1 LRHLASI
8 LERAKLPAQS
18 GKPPYKLSEAVPRI
32 RLSAMENLDPISFE
46 ILKNSFISIA
56 EEMGVVLRKSSFSPN
71 IKERRD
77 FSCALF
83 NASGQLVAQAE
94 HIPVHL
100 GAMPYSVQA
109 VLKEFEDNLSEGD
122 DIILNDP
129 YRGGTHLPDITMVS
143 PIFFNERLI
152 GFAANRA
159 HHSDV
164 GGVAP
169 GSMSALSR
177 NVNQEGIRIPPIK
190 LWTNG
195 KPNRQLFDFVLTN
208 VRTPDE
214 RLGDLRAQRAANL
227 VGARRLT
234 ELLKK
239 SNVTTVES
247 GMNQLIDYS
256 QELMLKRIRELPRK
270 SSSAVDYLD
279 DDGVGTTD
287 IPIRVKVAVA
297 PRSIVFDF
305 SGSSKQVEGPLNA
318 VYSVTLSAVYYVVR
332 CVTDPSIPAN
342 AGCFKPVQVKAPF
355 GTVVNAEPPAP
366 VAGGNVETS
375 TRIVD
380 VTLRAFSN
388 IIPERICAAC
398 QGTMNNVTIGGVDPR
413 TGKYFTYYET
423 IGGGFGARY
432 DKDGVDGIHSH
443 MTNTLNTPVE
453 ALESAYPLRVRRYEL
468 ARGSG
473 GQGRHR
479 GGLGIRRET
488 ETLARE
494 STISLM
500 GERQRRGPWGLM
512 GAGQGKPGVY
522 SIFRGKKMNT
532 LPSKTTLRAIAGDVL
547 IVTTPGGGGYGKPS
561 QRAKENVH
569 GDVADEKA

>member
-1 LRHLASI
+1 
-8 LERAKLPAQS
+8 
-18 GKPPYKLSEAVPRI
+18 
-32 RLSAMENLDPISFE
+32 
-46 ILKNSFISIA
+46 
-56 EEMGVVLRKSSFSPN
+56 MGVVLRRSSFSPN

-83 NASGQLVAQAE
+83 TAQGQLVAQAE

-109 VLKEFEDNLSEGD
+109 VLKEFGNDLSEGD
-122 DIILNDP
+122 DVILNDP

-143 PIFFNERLI
+143 PIFFKERLV

-177 NVNQEGIRIPPIK
+177 DVNQEGIRIPPIK
-190 LWTNG
+190 LWSAG
-195 KPNRQLFDFVLTN
+195 KQNRQLLDFVLTN

-227 VGARRLT
+227 VGVKRLI
-234 ELLKK
+234 EQLKK
-239 SNVTTVES
+239 SSVSTVES

-256 QELMLKRIRELPRK
+256 EELMVKKIRELPRK
-270 SSSAVDYLD
+270 SSSAVDFLD
-279 DDGVGTTD
+279 DDGFGTRD
-287 IPIRVKVAVA
+287 IPVKVKITVGREFIA
-297 PRSIVFDF
+297 FDF
-305 SGSSKQVEGPLNA
+305 SGSAKQVQGPLNA

-342 AGCFKPVQVKAPF
+342 AGCFKPIQVKALS
-355 GTVVNAEPPAP
+355 GTIVNADPPAP

-380 VTLRAFSN
+380 VTLKAFSR
-388 IIPERICAAC
+388 IIPERVCAAC

-423 IGGGFGARY
+423 IAGGFGARY
-432 DKDGVDGIHSH
+432 NRDGVDGIHSH

-453 ALESAYPLRVRRYEL
+453 ALEAAYPLRVRRYEL
-468 ARGSG
+468 MRGSG
-473 GQGRHR
+473 GRGRFR

-488 ETLARE
+488 EVLAE
-494 STISLM
+494 GSTISLM
-500 GERQRRGPWGLM
+500 GERQRRGPWGLF
-512 GAGQGKPGVY
+512 GGDPGSPGEYGIVRENRIT
-522 SIFRGKKMNT
+522 S
-532 LPSKTTLRAIAGDVL
+532 LSSKTTFSADSGYVL
-547 IVTTPGGGGYGKPS
+547 TVTTPGGGGYGPAS
-561 QRAKENVH
+561 RRAKERMRQ
-569 GDVADEKA
+569 DRADGKA

>member
-1 LRHLASI
+1 L
-8 LERAKLPAQS
+8 
-18 GKPPYKLSEAVPRI
+18 
-32 RLSAMENLDPISFE
+32 LDPISFE
-46 ILKNSFISIA
+46 ILKNSLISIA

-83 NASGQLVAQAE
+83 DATGRLVAQAE

-109 VLKEFEDNLSEGD
+109 VLKEFKDDVSEGD

-143 PIFFNERLI
+143 PIFFKERLV

-169 GSMSALSR
+169 GSMSTLSR
-177 NVNQEGIRIPPIK
+177 DVNQEGVRIPPVK
-190 LWTNG
+190 LWTES
-195 KPNRQLFDFVLTN
+195 KPNRQIFDFVLSN

-227 VGARRLT
+227 VGTKRFL
-234 ELLKK
+234 ELVKK
-239 SNVTTVES
+239 SSVSNIEL
-247 GMNQLIDYS
+247 GLNQLIDYS
-256 QELMLKRIRELPRK
+256 EELMVKRIRGLPRK
-270 SSSAVDYLD
+270 SFSAVDYLD
-279 DDGVGTTD
+279 DDGFGTTD
-287 IPIRVKVAVA
+287 ILLKVKITVG
-297 PRSIVFDF
+297 RQSIAFDF
-305 SGSSKQVEGPLNA
+305 SGSAKQVQGPLNA
-318 VYSVTLSAVYYVVR
+318 VYNVTLSAVYYVVR

-342 AGCFKPVQVKAPF
+342 AGCFKPIEVKAPS
-355 GTVVNAEPPAP
+355 GTIVNAEPPAP

-380 VTLRAFSN
+380 VTLKAFSS
-388 IIPERICAAC
+388 IIPEKVCAAC
-398 QGTMNNVTIGGVDPR
+398 QGTMNNVTIGGIDPR

-423 IGGGFGARY
+423 IAGGFGARY
-432 DKDGVDGIHSH
+432 TKDGVDGIHSH

-453 ALESAYPLRVRRYEL
+453 ALESAYPLRIRRYEL
-468 ARGSG
+468 VRGSG
-473 GQGRHR
+473 GKGKFR
-479 GGLGIRRET
+479 GGLGIKRDT
-488 ETLARE
+488 EVLAGG

-500 GERQRRGPWGLM
+500 GERQRYGPWGLQRGTPGSP
-512 GAGQGKPGVY
+512 GAYRILRVSGVK
-522 SIFRGKKMNT
+522 R
-532 LPSKTTLRAIAGDVL
+532 LPSKTTVTADAGDVL
-547 IVTTPGGGGYGKPS
+547 SLTTPGGGGYGPPS
-561 QRAKENVH
+561 NRLAKLARN
-569 GDVADEKA
+569 DVADGRS

>member
-1 LRHLASI
+1 M
-8 LERAKLPAQS
+8 
-18 GKPPYKLSEAVPRI
+18 G
-32 RLSAMENLDPISFE
+32 NLDPISFE

-77 FSCALF
+77 YSCALF
-83 NASGQLVAQAE
+83 NGPGQLVAQAE

-100 GAMPYSVQA
+100 GAMPHSVQA
-109 VLKEFEDNLSEGD
+109 VQKEFNGDLAEGD
-122 DIILNDP
+122 DVILNDP

-143 PIFFNERLI
+143 PIFFKEKLV

-177 NVNQEGIRIPPIK
+177 DVNQEGIRIPPIK
-190 LWTNG
+190 LWAEG
-195 KPNRQLFDFVLTN
+195 KPNRQLLDFVLSN

-227 VGARRLT
+227 VGTKRLVQ
-234 ELLKK
+234 LLKK
-239 SNVTTVES
+239 SRASTVET
-247 GMNQLIDYS
+247 GMDQLIDYS
-256 QELMLKRIRELPRK
+256 EELMLKKIRELPRR
-270 SSSAVDYLD
+270 SASAVDYLD
-279 DDGVGTTD
+279 DDGFGTTD
-287 IPIRVKVAVA
+287 IPVKVKVTVG
-297 PRSIVFDF
+297 PQSIAFDF
-305 SGSSKQVEGPLNA
+305 SGSAKQVQGPLNA

-342 AGCFKPVQVKAPF
+342 AGCFKPIQVVAPS
-355 GTVVNAEPPAP
+355 GTIVNAEPPAP

-380 VTLRAFSN
+380 VTLKAFFS
-388 IIPERICAAC
+388 IIPERVCAAC
-398 QGTMNNVTIGGVDPR
+398 QGTMNNVTIGGIDPR

-423 IGGGFGARY
+423 IAGGFGARY
-432 DKDGVDGIHSH
+432 GKDGVDGIHSH

-453 ALESAYPLRVRRYEL
+453 ALESAYPLRTRKYEL
-468 ARGSG
+468 VRGSG
-473 GQGRHR
+473 GRGRFR

-488 ETLARE
+488 ETLAQG

-512 GAGQGKPGVY
+512 KGRPGSPGRYCIV
-522 SIFRGKKMNT
+522 RGNKLIALSSKIT
-532 LPSKTTLRAIAGDVL
+532 LSANAGDVL
-547 IVTTPGGGGYGKPS
+547 TVITPGGGGYGMPS
-561 QRAKENVH
+561 QRPMDNSRQ
-569 GDVADEKA
+569 DTADGKS

>member
-1 LRHLASI
+1 
-8 LERAKLPAQS
+8 
-18 GKPPYKLSEAVPRI
+18 
-32 RLSAMENLDPISFE
+32 MENLDPISFE
-46 ILKNSFISIA
+46 ILKNSLISIA

-83 NASGQLVAQAE
+83 NTSGQLVAQAE

-100 GAMPYSVQA
+100 GAMPYSVQS
-109 VLKEFEDNLSEGD
+109 VLKEFKDDFSEGD

-143 PIFFNERLI
+143 PIFFKERLI

-164 GGVAP
+164 GGVTP

-177 NVNQEGIRIPPIK
+177 DVNQEGIRIPPIK
-190 LWTNG
+190 IWTRG
-195 KPNRQLFDFVLTN
+195 KQNRQILDFVLSN

-227 VGARRLT
+227 VAAKRLV

-239 SNVTTVES
+239 SRPSTVQT
-247 GMNQLIDYS
+247 GMDQLIDYS
-256 QELMLKRIRELPRK
+256 EELMLKRIQELPRK

-279 DDGVGTTD
+279 DDGFGTTD
-287 IPIRVKVAVA
+287 IPVKVKVTIG
-297 PRSIVFDF
+297 PQSIAFDF
-305 SGSSKQVEGPLNA
+305 SGSAKQVQGPLNA

-342 AGCFKPVQVKAPF
+342 AGCFKPIQVTAPS
-355 GTVVNAEPPAP
+355 GTIVNAEPPAP

-380 VTLRAFSN
+380 VTLKAFSS
-388 IIPERICAAC
+388 ITPERVCAAC
-398 QGTMNNVTIGGVDPR
+398 QGTMNNVTMGGIDPR

-423 IGGGFGARY
+423 IAGGFGARHS
-432 DKDGVDGIHSH
+432 KDGVDGIHSH

-453 ALESAYPLRVRRYEL
+453 SLESAYPLRIKKYEL
-468 ARGSG
+468 VRGSG
-473 GQGRHR
+473 GKGKFR
-479 GGLGIRRET
+479 GGLGIRRDT
-488 ETLARE
+488 EVLAGE

-500 GERQRRGPWGLM
+500 GERQRHGPWGLSGGM
-512 GAGQGKPGVY
+512 SGSPGAYGIVRRNLITGL
-522 SIFRGKKMNT
+522 S
-532 LPSKTTLRAIAGDVL
+532 SKTTLTANSGDVL
-547 IVTTPGGGGYGKPS
+547 TVTTPGGGGYGAFNRRMKDKMEKD
-561 QRAKENVH
+561 RADGKT
-569 GDVADEKA
+569 

>member
-1 LRHLASI
+1 
-8 LERAKLPAQS
+8 
-18 GKPPYKLSEAVPRI
+18 
-32 RLSAMENLDPISFE
+32 MENLDPISFE
-46 ILKNSFISIA
+46 ILKNSLISIA

-77 FSCALF
+77 YSCTLF

-109 VLKEFEDNLSEGD
+109 VLKEFKDDLAEGD

-143 PIFFNERLI
+143 PIFFNERLV

-177 NVNQEGIRIPPIK
+177 DINQEGIRIPPVK
-190 LWTNG
+190 LWTEG
-195 KPNRQLFDFVLTN
+195 KPNRQLLDFVLSN

-227 VGARRLT
+227 VGAKRLL

-239 SNVTTVES
+239 SSASTVES
-247 GMNQLIDYS
+247 GMNQLINYS
-256 QELMLKRIRELPRK
+256 EELMIKRIRELPRK
-270 SSSAVDYLD
+270 SSSAIDYLD
-279 DDGVGTTD
+279 DDGFGATD
-287 IPIRVKVAVA
+287 IPIKVKVTVGR
-297 PRSIVFDF
+297 RSIAFDF
-305 SGSSKQVEGPLNA
+305 SGSSKQVQGPLNA
-318 VYSVTLSAVYYVVR
+318 VYSVTLSAIYYVVR

-342 AGCFKPVQVKAPF
+342 AGCFKPIQVKAPS
-355 GTVVNAEPPAP
+355 GTIVNAEPPAP

-380 VTLRAFSN
+380 VTLKAFSS
-388 IIPERICAAC
+388 IIPERVCAAC

-423 IGGGFGARY
+423 IAGGFGARY
-432 DKDGVDGIHSH
+432 NKDGVDGIHSH
-443 MTNTLNTPVE
+443 MTNTLNTPIE
-453 ALESAYPLRVRRYEL
+453 ALESAYPLRVKRYEL
-468 ARGSG
+468 VRRSG
-473 GQGRHR
+473 GKGRFR
-479 GGLGIRRET
+479 GGLGIRRDT
-488 ETLARE
+488 EVLAE
-494 STISLM
+494 GSTISLM
-500 GERQRRGPWGLM
+500 GERQRRGPWGL
-512 GAGQGKPGVY
+512 QGGTSGSPSAYRILRAVGE
-522 SIFRGKKMNT
+522 KK
-532 LPSKTTLRAIAGDVL
+532 LPSKTTITAHAGEVL
-547 IVTTPGGGGYGKPS
+547 SLTTPGGGGYGPPQKRLV
-561 QRAKENVH
+561 QLIRIDN
-569 GDVADEKA
+569 ADGKT

>member
-1 LRHLASI
+1 
-8 LERAKLPAQS
+8 
-18 GKPPYKLSEAVPRI
+18 
-32 RLSAMENLDPISFE
+32 MLDPISFE
-46 ILKNSFISIA
+46 ILKNSLVSIA
-56 EEMGVVLRKSSFSPN
+56 EEMGVVLRRSSFSPN

-83 NASGQLVAQAE
+83 DAPGQLVAQAE
-94 HIPVHL
+94 RIPVHL

-109 VLKEFEDNLSEGD
+109 VLKEFKDDFSEGD
-122 DIILNDP
+122 HIILNDP

-143 PIFFNERLI
+143 PIFFKERLVA
-152 GFAANRA
+152 FAANRA

-177 NVNQEGIRIPPIK
+177 DINQEGIRIPPVK
-190 LWTNG
+190 LWIDN
-195 KPNRQLFDFVLTN
+195 KPNRQLLDFVLSN

-227 VGARRLT
+227 VGAKRLT

-239 SNVTTVES
+239 SSVSTIES

-256 QELMLKRIRELPRK
+256 EELMVKRISELPRR
-270 SSSAVDYLD
+270 SSSAIDYLD
-279 DDGVGTTD
+279 DDGFDTTD
-287 IPIRVKVAVA
+287 IPIKVKVTVG
-297 PRSIVFDF
+297 RQSIAFDF
-305 SGSSKQVEGPLNA
+305 SGSAKQVPGPLNA

-342 AGCFKPVQVKAPF
+342 AGCFNPIQVKAPA
-355 GTVVNAEPPAP
+355 GTIVNAEPPAP

-380 VTLRAFSN
+380 VALKAFAG
-388 IIPERICAAC
+388 IVPEKVCAAC

-423 IGGGFGARY
+423 IAGGFGARY
-432 DKDGVDGIHSH
+432 NKDGVDGIHSH
-443 MTNTLNTPVE
+443 MTNTLNTPIE
-453 ALESAYPLRVRRYEL
+453 ALESAYPLRVKRYEL
-468 ARGSG
+468 VRRSG
-473 GQGRHR
+473 GKGRFR
-479 GGLGIRRET
+479 GGLGIRRDT
-488 ETLARE
+488 EMIVDR

-500 GERQRRGPWGLM
+500 GERQRRGPWGL
-512 GAGQGKPGVY
+512 QGGRSGSPGEYGIV
-522 SIFRGKKMNT
+522 RGNKMKA
-532 LPSKTTLRAIAGDVL
+532 LSSKTTLSANARDVL
-547 IVTTPGGGGYGKPS
+547 TVTTPGGGGYGSPS
-561 QRAKENVH
+561 ERTRNKIQQDRADGKS
-569 GDVADEKA
+569 

>member
-1 LRHLASI
+1 M
-8 LERAKLPAQS
+8 EKLDT
-18 GKPPYKLSEAVPRI
+18 V
-32 RLSAMENLDPISFE
+32 SFE
-46 ILKNSFISIA
+46 ILKNSLISIA
-56 EEMGVVLRKSSFSPN
+56 EEMGVVLRRSSFSPN

-83 NASGQLVAQAE
+83 TAIGQLAAQAE
-94 HIPVHL
+94 HVPVHL
-100 GAMPYSVQA
+100 GAMPYAVKA
-109 VLKEFEDNLSEGD
+109 VLKEFEDDLSEGD

-143 PIFFNERLI
+143 PVFFKERLV

-169 GSMSALSR
+169 GSMSALAR
-177 NVNQEGIRIPPIK
+177 DVNQEGVRIPPVK
-190 LWTNG
+190 LWAEG
-195 KPNRQLFDFVLTN
+195 KPNRQLLDFVLSN

-227 VGARRLT
+227 VGSKRLT

-239 SNVTTVES
+239 SSVSSVES
-247 GMNQLIDYS
+247 GMDQLIDYS
-256 QELMLKRIRELPRK
+256 EELMVKRIRELPRK
-270 SSSAVDYLD
+270 SSSAIDYLD
-279 DDGVGTTD
+279 DDGFGTTD
-287 IPIRVKVAVA
+287 IPVKVKITVGGE
-297 PRSIVFDF
+297 SIGFDF
-305 SGSSKQVEGPLNA
+305 SGSAKQVQGPLNA
-318 VYSVTLSAVYYVVR
+318 VYSVTLSAAYYVVR

-342 AGCFKPVQVKAPF
+342 AGCFKPIQVKAPP
-355 GTVVNAEPPAP
+355 GTIVNAEPPAP

-380 VTLRAFSN
+380 VTLKAFSS
-388 IIPERICAAC
+388 IIPERVCAAC

-423 IGGGFGARY
+423 IAGGFGARY
-432 DKDGVDGIHSH
+432 NKDGVDGIHSH

-468 ARGSG
+468 VRGSG
-473 GQGRHR
+473 GRGRFR

-488 ETLARE
+488 ETLAQG

-512 GAGQGKPGVY
+512 EGRSGSPGEY
-522 SIFRGKKMNT
+522 SIVRGNKVMA
-532 LPSKTTLRAIAGDVL
+532 LSSKTTLSANAGDVL
-547 IVTTPGGGGYGKPS
+547 TVTTPGGGGYGPS
-561 QRAKENVH
+561 SQTPRTGGVQE
-569 GDVADEKA
+569 DESCELVA

>member
-1 LRHLASI
+1 
-8 LERAKLPAQS
+8 
-18 GKPPYKLSEAVPRI
+18 
-32 RLSAMENLDPISFE
+32 MENLDPISFE
-46 ILKNSFISIA
+46 ILKNSLISIT

-83 NASGQLVAQAE
+83 NATGQLTAQAE

-100 GAMPYSVQA
+100 GAMPYSMQA
-109 VLKEFEDNLSEGD
+109 VLKEFEDDLLEGD

-129 YRGGTHLPDITMVS
+129 YRGGTHLPDIMMVS
-143 PIFFNERLI
+143 PIFFKERLV

-177 NVNQEGIRIPPIK
+177 DINQEGIRIPPVK
-190 LWTNG
+190 LWAEG
-195 KPNRQLFDFVLTN
+195 KPNRQIFDFVLAN

-227 VGARRLT
+227 VGAKRLL

-239 SNVTTVES
+239 SSVSNIES

-256 QELMLKRIRELPRK
+256 EELMVKRIRELPRK
-270 SSSAVDYLD
+270 SSLAVDYLD

-287 IPIRVKVAVA
+287 IPIVVKVTVG
-297 PRSIVFDF
+297 RQSIAFDF
-305 SGSSKQVEGPLNA
+305 SGSSKQVQGPLNA

-332 CVTDPSIPAN
+332 CVTDSSIPAN
-342 AGCFKPVQVKAPF
+342 AGCFKPIVVKAPS
-355 GTVVNAEPPAP
+355 GTIVNADPPAP

-380 VTLRAFSN
+380 VALKAFSS
-388 IIPERICAAC
+388 IIPERVCAAC

-423 IGGGFGARY
+423 IAGGFGARY
-432 DKDGVDGIHSH
+432 NKDGVDGIHSH

-453 ALESAYPLRVRRYEL
+453 ALESAYPLRIRRYEL
-468 ARGSG
+468 VRGSG
-473 GQGRHR
+473 GRGRFR

-488 ETLARE
+488 ETLAQG

-512 GAGQGKPGVY
+512 EGRSGSPGEYGIV
-522 SIFRGKKMNT
+522 RGNKMMA
-532 LPSKTTLRAIAGDVL
+532 LSSKTTLSANAGDVL
-547 IVTTPGGGGYGKPS
+547 TVTTPGGGGYGPLS
-561 QRAKENVH
+561 QRTTDKIRQ
-569 GDVADEKA
+569 DRADGKA

>member
-1 LRHLASI
+1 M
-8 LERAKLPAQS
+8 AK
-18 GKPPYKLSEAVPRI
+18 
-32 RLSAMENLDPISFE
+32 LDPISFE
-46 ILKNSFISIA
+46 ILKNSLVSIA
-56 EEMGVVLRKSSFSPN
+56 EEMGVVLRRSSFSPN

-83 NASGQLVAQAE
+83 NSSGQLVAQAE

-109 VLKEFEDNLSEGD
+109 VLKEFKDDLVDGD

-143 PIFFNERLI
+143 PIFFKEKLV

-177 NVNQEGIRIPPIK
+177 DVNQEGIRIPPIK
-190 LWTNG
+190 LWAAG
-195 KPNRQLFDFVLTN
+195 KPNRQLLDFVLTN

-227 VGARRLT
+227 VGAKRLT

-239 SNVTTVES
+239 SSVSSVES
-247 GMNQLIDYS
+247 GMKQLIDYS
-256 QELMLKRIRELPRK
+256 EELMVKRIRELPMK

-279 DDGVGTTD
+279 DDGLGTTN
-287 IPIRVKVAVA
+287 IPVKVRIKVG
-297 PRSIVFDF
+297 RESIAFDF
-305 SGSSKQVEGPLNA
+305 SGSSKQVQGPLNA

-342 AGCFKPVQVKAPF
+342 AGCFKPIQVEAPS
-355 GTVVNAEPPAP
+355 GTIVNAEPPAP

-380 VTLRAFSN
+380 VTLKAFSS
-388 IIPERICAAC
+388 IIPERVCAAC
-398 QGTMNNVTIGGVDPR
+398 QGTMNNVTIGGVNPR

-423 IGGGFGARY
+423 IAGGFGARY
-432 DKDGVDGIHSH
+432 NKDGVDGIHSH

-453 ALESAYPLRVRRYEL
+453 ALESAYPLRVKKYEL
-468 ARGSG
+468 VRGSSG
-473 GQGRHR
+473 KGKFR
-479 GGLGIRRET
+479 GGLGIRRDT
-488 ETLARE
+488 EVLAGE

-500 GERQRRGPWGLM
+500 GERQRHGPWGLSGGM
-512 GAGQGKPGVY
+512 PGSPGAYGIV
-522 SIFRGKKMNT
+522 RRNT
-532 LPSKTTLRAIAGDVL
+532 ITSLSSKTTLTANSGDVL
-547 IVTTPGGGGYGKPS
+547 TVTTPGGGGYGVPNRRMKVKME
-561 QRAKENVH
+561 QDRAD
-569 GDVADEKA
+569 GKA

>member
-1 LRHLASI
+1 
-8 LERAKLPAQS
+8 
-18 GKPPYKLSEAVPRI
+18 
-32 RLSAMENLDPISFE
+32 MLDPVSFE
-46 ILKNSFISIA
+46 ILKNSLISIA

-83 NASGQLVAQAE
+83 DASGQLVAQAE

-100 GAMPYSVQA
+100 GAMPYSVLA
-109 VLKEFEDNLSEGD
+109 VLKDFENDLSESD
-122 DIILNDP
+122 DVILNDP

-143 PIFFNERLI
+143 PIFFKDRLV

-177 NVNQEGIRIPPIK
+177 DVNQEGIRIPPVK
-190 LWTNG
+190 LWSKG
-195 KPNRQLFDFVLTN
+195 KPNRQILDFVLSN

-227 VGARRLT
+227 VGAKRLV

-239 SNVTTVES
+239 SSVSTVES
-247 GMNQLIDYS
+247 GMSQLINYS
-256 QELMLKRIRELPRK
+256 EELMIKRIRELPRK
-270 SSSAVDYLD
+270 SSSAIDYLD
-279 DDGVGTTD
+279 DDGFGTTD
-287 IPIRVKVAVA
+287 IPIKVKVTVGRESVA
-297 PRSIVFDF
+297 FDF
-305 SGSSKQVEGPLNA
+305 SGSSKQVQGPLNA

-332 CVTDPSIPAN
+332 CVTDPSMPAN
-342 AGCFKPVQVKAPF
+342 AGCFKPIEVKAPS
-355 GTVVNAEPPAP
+355 GTIVRAEPPAP

-380 VTLRAFSN
+380 VTLKAFSS
-388 IIPERICAAC
+388 IIPQRVCAAC

-423 IGGGFGARY
+423 IAGGFGARY
-432 DKDGVDGIHSH
+432 NKDGVDGTHSH

-468 ARGSG
+468 VRGSG
-473 GQGRHR
+473 GRGRSR
-479 GGLGIRRET
+479 GGLGIRRDT
-488 ETLARE
+488 EVLAE
-494 STISLM
+494 GSTISLM
-500 GERQRRGPWGLM
+500 GERQRRGPYGLF
-512 GAGQGKPGVY
+512 GGNSGSPGTY
-522 SIFRGKKMNT
+522 GLIRGNRIT
-532 LPSKTTLRAIAGDVL
+532 SLSSKTTLPANGGDVL
-547 IVTTPGGGGYGKPS
+547 TVTTPGGGGYGTVCR
-561 QRAKENVH
+561 RAKESIEQ
-569 GDVADEKA
+569 DRADGKA

>member
-1 LRHLASI
+1 
-8 LERAKLPAQS
+8 
-18 GKPPYKLSEAVPRI
+18 
-32 RLSAMENLDPISFE
+32 MLDPVSFE
-46 ILKNSFISIA
+46 ILKNSLISIA

-83 NASGQLVAQAE
+83 DASGQLVAQAE

-100 GAMPYSVQA
+100 GAMPYSVLA
-109 VLKEFEDNLSEGD
+109 VLKDFENDLSESD
-122 DIILNDP
+122 DVILNDP

-143 PIFFNERLI
+143 PIFFKDRLV

-177 NVNQEGIRIPPIK
+177 DVNQEGIRIPPVK
-190 LWTNG
+190 LWSKG
-195 KPNRQLFDFVLTN
+195 KPNRQILDFVLSN

-227 VGARRLT
+227 VGAKRLV

-239 SNVTTVES
+239 SSVSTVES
-247 GMNQLIDYS
+247 GMSQLINYS
-256 QELMLKRIRELPRK
+256 EELMIKRIRELPRK
-270 SSSAVDYLD
+270 SSSAIDYLD
-279 DDGVGTTD
+279 DDGFGTTD
-287 IPIRVKVAVA
+287 IPIKVKVTVGRESVA
-297 PRSIVFDF
+297 FDF
-305 SGSSKQVEGPLNA
+305 SGSSKQVQGPLNA

-332 CVTDPSIPAN
+332 CVTDPSMPAN
-342 AGCFKPVQVKAPF
+342 AGCFKPIEVKAPS
-355 GTVVNAEPPAP
+355 GTIVKAEPPAP

-380 VTLRAFSN
+380 VTLKAFSS
-388 IIPERICAAC
+388 IIPQRVCAAC

-423 IGGGFGARY
+423 IAGGFGARY
-432 DKDGVDGIHSH
+432 NKDGVDGTHSH

-468 ARGSG
+468 VRGSG
-473 GQGRHR
+473 GRGRSR
-479 GGLGIRRET
+479 GGLGIRRDT
-488 ETLARE
+488 EVLAEGSTL
-494 STISLM
+494 SLM
-500 GERQRRGPWGLM
+500 GERQRRGPYGLF
-512 GAGQGKPGVY
+512 GGNSGSPGTY
-522 SIFRGKKMNT
+522 GLIRGNRIT
-532 LPSKTTLRAIAGDVL
+532 SLSSKTTLSANSGDVL
-547 IVTTPGGGGYGKPS
+547 TVTTPGGGGYGTAS
-561 QRAKENVH
+561 RRTKESITQ
-569 GDVADEKA
+569 DTADGKA

>member
-1 LRHLASI
+1 
-8 LERAKLPAQS
+8 
-18 GKPPYKLSEAVPRI
+18 
-32 RLSAMENLDPISFE
+32 MENLDPVSFE
-46 ILKNSFISIA
+46 ILKNSLISIT

-83 NASGQLVAQAE
+83 NATGQLTAQAE

-100 GAMPYSVQA
+100 GAMPYSGQA
-109 VLKEFEDNLSEGD
+109 VLKEFEDDLLEGD

-129 YRGGTHLPDITMVS
+129 YRGGTHLPDIMMVS
-143 PIFFNERLI
+143 PIFFKERLV

-177 NVNQEGIRIPPIK
+177 DINQEGVRIPPVK
-190 LWTNG
+190 LWAEG
-195 KPNRQLFDFVLTN
+195 KPNRQILDFVLSN

-227 VGARRLT
+227 VGARRLL

-239 SNVTTVES
+239 SSVSIVES

-256 QELMLKRIRELPRK
+256 EELMIKRIRELPRK
-270 SSSAVDYLD
+270 SSSAIDYLD
-279 DDGVGTTD
+279 DDGFGTTD
-287 IPIRVKVAVA
+287 IPIKVKVTVGRQSTA
-297 PRSIVFDF
+297 FDF
-305 SGSSKQVEGPLNA
+305 SGSAKQVQGPLNA

-342 AGCFKPVQVKAPF
+342 AGCFNPIQVKAPA
-355 GTVVNAEPPAP
+355 GTIVNAEPPAP

-380 VTLRAFSN
+380 VALKAFAG
-388 IIPERICAAC
+388 IVPEKVCAAC

-423 IGGGFGARY
+423 IAGGFGARY
-432 DKDGVDGIHSH
+432 NKDGVDGIHSH
-443 MTNTLNTPVE
+443 MTNTLNTPIE
-453 ALESAYPLRVRRYEL
+453 ALESAYPLRVKRYEL
-468 ARGSG
+468 VRRSG
-473 GQGRHR
+473 GKGRFR
-479 GGLGIRRET
+479 GGLGIRRDT
-488 ETLARE
+488 EMIVDR

-500 GERQRRGPWGLM
+500 GERQRCGPWGL
-512 GAGQGKPGVY
+512 QGGRSGSPGEY
-522 SIFRGKKMNT
+522 GIARRNKMKT
-532 LPSKTTLRAIAGDVL
+532 LSSKTTLSANAGDVL
-547 IVTTPGGGGYGKPS
+547 VVTTPGGGGYGPSS
-561 QRAKENVH
+561 QRARDKIRQ
-569 GDVADEKA
+569 DRADGKA

>member
-1 LRHLASI
+1 
-8 LERAKLPAQS
+8 
-18 GKPPYKLSEAVPRI
+18 
-32 RLSAMENLDPISFE
+32 MEKLDPISFE
-46 ILKNSFISIA
+46 ILKNSLISIA

-77 FSCALF
+77 YSCALF
-83 NASGQLVAQAE
+83 NTSGQLIAQAE

-109 VLKEFEDNLSEGD
+109 VMKEFKDDLVEGD

-143 PIFFNERLI
+143 PIFFKEKLA

-177 NVNQEGIRIPPIK
+177 DVNQEGIRIPPVK
-190 LWTNG
+190 LWARGEPT
-195 KPNRQLFDFVLTN
+195 QQILDFVLSN
-208 VRTPDE
+208 VRTPEE

-227 VGARRLT
+227 VGAKRLG

-239 SNVTTVES
+239 SSGSTVET
-247 GMNQLIDYS
+247 GMDQLIDYS
-256 QELMLKRIRELPRK
+256 EELMLKKIRELPRK

-279 DDGVGTTD
+279 DDGFGTID
-287 IPIRVKVAVA
+287 IPVKVKVTIG
-297 PRSIVFDF
+297 PKSITFDF
-305 SGSSKQVEGPLNA
+305 SGSAKQVQGPLNA

-342 AGCFKPVQVKAPF
+342 AGCFKPIKVTAPS
-355 GTVVNAEPPAP
+355 GTIVNAEPPAP

-380 VTLRAFSN
+380 VTLKAFSS
-388 IIPERICAAC
+388 IIPERVCAAC
-398 QGTMNNVTIGGVDPR
+398 QGTMNNVTIGGIDPR

-423 IGGGFGARY
+423 IAGGFGARHS
-432 DKDGVDGIHSH
+432 KDGVDGIHSH

-453 ALESAYPLRVRRYEL
+453 ALESAYPLRIKKYEL
-468 ARGSG
+468 VRGSG
-473 GQGRHR
+473 GRGKFR
-479 GGLGIRRET
+479 GGLGIRRDT
-488 ETLARE
+488 EVLAE
-494 STISLM
+494 GSTISLM
-500 GERQRRGPWGLM
+500 GERQRHGPWGLSGGM
-512 GAGQGKPGVY
+512 PGSPGAYGIV
-522 SIFRGKKMNT
+522 RRNT
-532 LPSKTTLRAIAGDVL
+532 ITSLSSKTTLTANSGDVL
-547 IVTTPGGGGYGKPS
+547 TVTTPGGGGYGAPNRRMKEKIE
-561 QRAKENVH
+561 QDRANDKI
-569 GDVADEKA
+569 

>member
-1 LRHLASI
+1 
-8 LERAKLPAQS
+8 
-18 GKPPYKLSEAVPRI
+18 
-32 RLSAMENLDPISFE
+32 MEKLDPISFE
-46 ILKNSFISIA
+46 ILKNSLISIA

-77 FSCALF
+77 YSCALF
-83 NASGQLVAQAE
+83 NTSGQLIAQAE

-109 VLKEFEDNLSEGD
+109 VLKEFKDDLVEGD

-143 PIFFNERLI
+143 PIFFKQKLV

-177 NVNQEGIRIPPIK
+177 DVNQEGVRIPPVK
-190 LWTNG
+190 LWAEG
-195 KPNRQLFDFVLTN
+195 KPNRQILDFVLSN

-227 VGARRLT
+227 VGAKRLG
-234 ELLKK
+234 ELLRK
-239 SNVTTVES
+239 SSVSTVEK
-247 GMNQLIDYS
+247 GMDQLIDYS
-256 QELMLKRIRELPRK
+256 EELMLKKIRGLPRK
-270 SSSAVDYLD
+270 SSTAVDYLD
-279 DDGVGTTD
+279 DDGFGTTD
-287 IPIRVKVAVA
+287 IPVMVKVTIN
-297 PRSIVFDF
+297 RQSIAFDF
-305 SGSSKQVEGPLNA
+305 SGSAKQVQGPLNA
-318 VYSVTLSAVYYVVR
+318 VFSVTLSAVYYVVR

-342 AGCFKPVQVKAPF
+342 AGCFKPIEVKAPS
-355 GTVVNAEPPAP
+355 GTIVNAEPPAP

-375 TRIVD
+375 TRVVD
-380 VTLRAFSN
+380 VTLKAFSN
-388 IIPERICAAC
+388 IIPERVCASC

-423 IGGGFGARY
+423 IAGGFGARFK
-432 DKDGVDGIHSH
+432 KDGVDGIHSH

-453 ALESAYPLRVRRYEL
+453 ALESAYPLRIKKYEL
-468 ARGSG
+468 VRGSG
-473 GQGRHR
+473 GRGEFR
-479 GGLGIRRET
+479 GGLGIRRDT
-488 ETLARE
+488 EVLAER

-500 GERQRRGPWGLM
+500 GDRQRHGPWGLSGGLSGSP
-512 GAGQGKPGVY
+512 GAYGIV
-522 SIFRGKKMNT
+522 RGNQIT
-532 LPSKTTLRAIAGDVL
+532 SLTSKTTLTASPADVL
-547 IVTTPGGGGYGKPS
+547 TVTTPGGGGYGAS
-561 QRAKENVH
+561 SRRMR
-569 GDVADEKA
+569 EKIKQDRTDGKA

>member
-1 LRHLASI
+1 
-8 LERAKLPAQS
+8 
-18 GKPPYKLSEAVPRI
+18 
-32 RLSAMENLDPISFE
+32 MENLDPVSFE
-46 ILKNSFISIA
+46 ILKNSLISIA
-56 EEMGVVLRKSSFSPN
+56 EEMGVVLRRSSFSPN

-83 NASGQLVAQAE
+83 TATGQLVAQAE

-100 GAMPYSVQA
+100 GAMPYSVQV
-109 VLKEFEDNLSEGD
+109 VLKEFEDDLWEGD

-143 PIFFNERLI
+143 PIFFKERLV

-169 GSMSALSR
+169 GSMSALSKD
-177 NVNQEGIRIPPIK
+177 VNQEGIRIPPIK
-190 LWTNG
+190 LWEEG
-195 KPNRQLFDFVLTN
+195 KANRQLLDFVLTN

-227 VGARRLT
+227 VGTKRLT

-239 SNVTTVES
+239 SSISSVES
-247 GMNQLIDYS
+247 GMKQLIDYS
-256 QELMLKRIRELPRK
+256 EELMVKKIRELPRE
-270 SSSAVDYLD
+270 SASAVDYLD
-279 DDGVGTTD
+279 DDGFGTTD
-287 IPIRVKVAVA
+287 IPIKVEITVG
-297 PRSIVFDF
+297 RGSILFDF
-305 SGSSKQVEGPLNA
+305 SGSAKQVKGPLNA
-318 VYSVTLSAVYYVVR
+318 VRSVTLSAVYYVVR

-342 AGCFKPVQVKAPF
+342 AGCFKPIEVKAPS
-355 GTVVNAEPPAP
+355 GTIVNAEPPAP

-380 VTLRAFSN
+380 VTLKAFSN
-388 IIPERICAAC
+388 IIPERVCSAC

-423 IGGGFGARY
+423 IAGGFGARY
-432 DKDGVDGIHSH
+432 NKDGVDGIHSH

-468 ARGSG
+468 VRGSG
-473 GQGRHR
+473 GQGRFR
-479 GGLGIRRET
+479 GGLGIRRDT
-488 ETLARE
+488 ELLAE
-494 STISLM
+494 ASTISLM
-500 GERQRRGPWGLM
+500 GERQRREPWGLS
-512 GAGQGKPGVY
+512 GGGSGSPGVY
-522 SIFRGKKMNT
+522 GIVRSEGITG
-532 LPSKTTLRAIAGDVL
+532 LPSKITLSANGSDIL
-547 IVTTPGGGGYGKPS
+547 TVTTPGGGGYGAAS
-561 QRAKENVH
+561 GRAREMIGQDK
-569 GDVADEKA
+569 ADGKT

>member
-1 LRHLASI
+1 
-8 LERAKLPAQS
+8 
-18 GKPPYKLSEAVPRI
+18 
-32 RLSAMENLDPISFE
+32 MENLDPISFE
-46 ILKNSFISIA
+46 ILKNSLISIA
-56 EEMGVVLRKSSFSPN
+56 EEMGVVLRKSSSSPN

-83 NASGQLVAQAE
+83 AARGQLVAQAE

-109 VLKEFEDNLSEGD
+109 VLKEFEDDLLEGD
-122 DIILNDP
+122 AIILNDP

-143 PIFFNERLI
+143 PIFFKEKLV

-177 NVNQEGIRIPPIK
+177 DVNQEGVRMPPVK
-190 LWTNG
+190 VWAEG
-195 KPNRQLFDFVLTN
+195 KPNRQILDFVLSN

-214 RLGDLRAQRAANL
+214 RLGDLRGQRAANL
-227 VGARRLT
+227 VGAKRLG

-239 SNVTTVES
+239 SSVSTVEI
-247 GMNQLIDYS
+247 GMDQLIDYS
-256 QELMLKRIRELPRK
+256 EELMLKKIRGLPRK

-279 DDGVGTTD
+279 DDGFGATD
-287 IPIRVKVAVA
+287 IPVRVKVTINQQ
-297 PRSIVFDF
+297 SIAFEF
-305 SGSSKQVEGPLNA
+305 SGSAKQVQGPLNA

-342 AGCFKPVQVKAPF
+342 AGCFKPIHVTAPS
-355 GTVVNAEPPAP
+355 GTIVNAEPPAP

-380 VTLRAFSN
+380 VTLKAFSS
-388 IIPERICAAC
+388 ISPERVCAAC
-398 QGTMNNVTIGGVDPR
+398 QGTMNNVTIGGIDPR

-423 IGGGFGARY
+423 IAGGFGARHS
-432 DKDGVDGIHSH
+432 KDGVDGIHSH

-453 ALESAYPLRVRRYEL
+453 ALESAYPLRIKKYEL
-468 ARGSG
+468 VRGSG
-473 GQGRHR
+473 GKGKFR
-479 GGLGIRRET
+479 GGLGIRRDT
-488 ETLARE
+488 EVLAGE
-494 STISLM
+494 STVSLM
-500 GERQRRGPWGLM
+500 GERQRHGPWGLSGGM
-512 GAGQGKPGVY
+512 SGSPGAYGIVRRKLITGL
-522 SIFRGKKMNT
+522 S
-532 LPSKTTLRAIAGDVL
+532 SKTTLTANSGDVL
-547 IVTTPGGGGYGKPS
+547 TVTTPGGGGYGASNRRMKDKMEKD
-561 QRAKENVH
+561 RADGKT
-569 GDVADEKA
+569 

>member
-1 LRHLASI
+1 
-8 LERAKLPAQS
+8 
-18 GKPPYKLSEAVPRI
+18 
-32 RLSAMENLDPISFE
+32 MENLDSVSFE
-46 ILKNSFISIA
+46 ILKNSLISIA

-83 NASGQLVAQAE
+83 NSSGQLVAQAE

-100 GAMPYSVQA
+100 GAMPYAVQS
-109 VLKEFEDNLSEGD
+109 VLKEFENELSEGD

-143 PIFFNERLI
+143 PIFFKERLV

-177 NVNQEGIRIPPIK
+177 DVNQEGIRIPPVK
-190 LWTNG
+190 LWAEG
-195 KPNRQLFDFVLTN
+195 EPNRQILDFVLSN

-227 VGARRLT
+227 VGANRLA

-239 SNVTTVES
+239 TTVSIVES

-256 QELMLKRIRELPRK
+256 EELMVKRISELPRK
-270 SSSAVDYLD
+270 STSAVDYLD
-279 DDGVGTTD
+279 DDGIGTTD
-287 IPIRVKVAVA
+287 IPVRVKVTV
-297 PRSIVFDF
+297 RQESIAFDF
-305 SGSSKQVEGPLNA
+305 SGSAKQVQGPLNA
-318 VYSVTLSAVYYVVR
+318 VYSVTLSAVYYVIR

-342 AGCFKPVQVKAPF
+342 AGCFKPIEVKAPS
-355 GTVVNAEPPAP
+355 GTIVNATPPTP

-380 VTLRAFSN
+380 VTLKAFSS

-398 QGTMNNVTIGGVDPR
+398 QGTMNNVTIGGTDPW

-423 IGGGFGARY
+423 IAGGFGARY
-432 DKDGVDGIHSH
+432 NKDGVDGIHSH

-453 ALESAYPLRVRRYEL
+453 ALESSYPLRVRRYEFV
-468 ARGSG
+468 RGSG
-473 GQGRHR
+473 GQGRFR

-488 ETLARE
+488 ETLSQG

-500 GERQRRGPWGLM
+500 GERQRYRPWGLM
-512 GAGQGKPGVY
+512 RGRSGSPGGYGIV
-522 SIFRGKKMNT
+522 RGNHIKA
-532 LPSKTTLRAIAGDVL
+532 LSSKTTFSANAGDVL
-547 IVTTPGGGGYGKPS
+547 IVTTPGGGGYGTPS
-561 QRAKENVH
+561 QRTSDRI
-569 GDVADEKA
+569 GQDRADGKL

>member
-1 LRHLASI
+1 
-8 LERAKLPAQS
+8 
-18 GKPPYKLSEAVPRI
+18 
-32 RLSAMENLDPISFE
+32 MENLDPISFE
-46 ILKNSFISIA
+46 ILKNSLISIA
-56 EEMGVVLRKSSFSPN
+56 EEMGVVLRRSSFSPN

-83 NASGQLVAQAE
+83 TAQGQLAAQAE

-109 VLKEFEDNLSEGD
+109 VLNESEDDLSEGD
-122 DIILNDP
+122 DVILNDP
-129 YRGGTHLPDITMVS
+129 YRGGTHLPDITMIS
-143 PIFFNERLI
+143 PIFYKERLI

-177 NVNQEGIRIPPIK
+177 DINQEGIRIPPIK
-190 LWTNG
+190 LWSAG
-195 KPNRQLFDFVLTN
+195 KPNRQLLDFVLTN

-227 VGARRLT
+227 VGAKRLT

-239 SNVTTVES
+239 SGVSTVES

-256 QELMLKRIRELPRK
+256 EELIVRKIRELPRK

-279 DDGVGTTD
+279 DDGFGTTN
-287 IPIRVKVAVA
+287 IPIKVKITVG
-297 PRSIVFDF
+297 RESIAFDF
-305 SGSSKQVEGPLNA
+305 SGSSKQVLGPLNA
-318 VYSVTLSAVYYVVR
+318 VYSVTLSAIYYVVR

-342 AGCFKPVQVKAPF
+342 AGCFKPISVKAPS
-355 GTVVNAEPPAP
+355 GTIVNAEPPAP

-380 VTLRAFSN
+380 VTLKAFSS
-388 IIPERICAAC
+388 IIPERVCAAC
-398 QGTMNNVTIGGVDPR
+398 QGPMNNVTIGGVDPR

-423 IGGGFGARY
+423 IAGGFGARY
-432 DKDGVDGIHSH
+432 NKDGIDGIHTH

-468 ARGSG
+468 VQGSG
-473 GQGRHR
+473 GRGKYR
-479 GGLGIRRET
+479 GGLGIRRDT
-488 ETLARE
+488 EVLAE
-494 STISLM
+494 GSTFSLM
-500 GERQRRGPWGLM
+500 GERQRHGPWGLF
-512 GAGQGKPGVY
+512 GGKSGSPGVY
-522 SIFRGKKMNT
+522 GIVRGNRT
-532 LPSKTTLRAIAGDVL
+532 TGLSSKTTHSANRGDVL
-547 IVTTPGGGGYGKPS
+547 TVTTPGGGGYGTAGRRTKES
-561 QRAKENVH
+561 IAQDRAD
-569 GDVADEKA
+569 GKA

>member
-1 LRHLASI
+1 L
-8 LERAKLPAQS
+8 
-18 GKPPYKLSEAVPRI
+18 
-32 RLSAMENLDPISFE
+32 LDPISFE
-46 ILKNSFISIA
+46 ILKNSLVSIA
-56 EEMGVVLRKSSFSPN
+56 EEMGVVLRRSSFSPN

-83 NASGQLVAQAE
+83 DAPGQLVAQAE

-109 VLKEFEDNLSEGD
+109 VLKEFKDDFSEGD
-122 DIILNDP
+122 HIILNDP
-129 YRGGTHLPDITMVS
+129 YRGGTHLPDITMLS
-143 PIFFNERLI
+143 PIFFKERLVA
-152 GFAANRA
+152 FAANRA

-177 NVNQEGIRIPPIK
+177 DINQEGIRIPPVK
-190 LWTNG
+190 LWIDN
-195 KPNRQLFDFVLTN
+195 KPNRQLLDFVLSN

-227 VGARRLT
+227 VGAKRLT

-239 SNVTTVES
+239 SSVSTIES

-256 QELMLKRIRELPRK
+256 EELMVKRISELPRR
-270 SSSAVDYLD
+270 SSSAIDYLD
-279 DDGVGTTD
+279 DDGFDTTD
-287 IPIRVKVAVA
+287 VPIKVKVTVG
-297 PRSIVFDF
+297 RQSIAFDF
-305 SGSSKQVEGPLNA
+305 SGSAKQVQGPLNA

-342 AGCFKPVQVKAPF
+342 AGCFNPIQVKAPA
-355 GTVVNAEPPAP
+355 GTIVNAEPPAP

-380 VTLRAFSN
+380 VALKAFAG
-388 IIPERICAAC
+388 IVPEKVCAAC

-423 IGGGFGARY
+423 IAGGFGARY
-432 DKDGVDGIHSH
+432 NKDGVDGIHSH

-453 ALESAYPLRVRRYEL
+453 ALESAYPLRVKRYEL
-468 ARGSG
+468 VRRSG
-473 GQGRHR
+473 GKGRFR
-479 GGLGIRRET
+479 GGLGIRRDT
-488 ETLARE
+488 EMIVDR

-500 GERQRRGPWGLM
+500 GERQRCGPWGL
-512 GAGQGKPGVY
+512 QGGRSGSPGEY
-522 SIFRGKKMNT
+522 GIARRNKMKA
-532 LPSKTTLRAIAGDVL
+532 LSSKTTLSANAGDVL
-547 IVTTPGGGGYGKPS
+547 VVTTPGGGGYGPSS
-561 QRAKENVH
+561 QRARDKIRQ
-569 GDVADEKA
+569 DRADGKA

>member
-1 LRHLASI
+1 
-8 LERAKLPAQS
+8 
-18 GKPPYKLSEAVPRI
+18 
-32 RLSAMENLDPISFE
+32 MENLDPVSFE
-46 ILKNSFISIA
+46 ILKNSLISIA
-56 EEMGVVLRKSSFSPN
+56 EEMGVILRKSSFSPN

-83 NASGQLVAQAE
+83 TATGQLVAQAE

-109 VLKEFEDNLSEGD
+109 VLKEFEDDLLEGD

-143 PIFFNERLI
+143 PIFFKKKLV
-152 GFAANRA
+152 GFAVNRA

-177 NVNQEGIRIPPIK
+177 DVNQEGIRIPPVK
-190 LWTNG
+190 LWAGG
-195 KPNRQLFDFVLTN
+195 KSNRQILDFVLSN

-227 VGARRLT
+227 VGAKRLI

-239 SNVTTVES
+239 SNVSTVKS
-247 GMNQLIDYS
+247 GMKQLINYS
-256 QELMLKRIRELPRK
+256 EELMIKRIRELPRK
-270 SSSAVDYLD
+270 SSSAIDYLD
-279 DDGVGTTD
+279 DDGFGTTD
-287 IPIRVKVAVA
+287 IPIKVKVNIG
-297 PRSIVFDF
+297 RESIAFDF
-305 SGSSKQVEGPLNA
+305 SGSSKQVQGPLNA

-342 AGCFKPVQVKAPF
+342 AGCFKPIQVKAPS
-355 GTVVNAEPPAP
+355 GTIVNAEPPAP

-380 VTLRAFSN
+380 VTLKAFSN
-388 IIPERICAAC
+388 IIPGRVCAAC

-423 IGGGFGARY
+423 IAGGFGARY
-432 DKDGVDGIHSH
+432 NKDGVDGIHSH

-468 ARGSG
+468 VRGSG
-473 GQGRHR
+473 GRGRFR

-488 ETLARE
+488 ETLAQA
-494 STISLM
+494 TISLM
-500 GERQRRGPWGLM
+500 GERQRHGPWGLM
-512 GAGQGKPGVY
+512 EGRSGSPGEYGIV
-522 SIFRGKKMNT
+522 RGNKMMA
-532 LPSKTTLRAIAGDVL
+532 LSSKTTLSANAGDVL
-547 IVTTPGGGGYGKPS
+547 TVTTPGGGGYGPSS
-561 QRAKENVH
+561 QRTRDKIRQ
-569 GDVADEKA
+569 DRADGKA